1 MKHLALGWA
10 CNLNDIFVRFP
21 YEKCKSLMSN
31 FKTKLLRR
39 QKVKQVFREGVQQ
52 ILNDVIYIVRE
63 PSTNDKHF
71 LSFYLGLAQVTDLIN
86 INDVVEIPE
95 NVDFSNIVIP
105 ASLPIQHKLYTLVDE
120 INNVIRVY
128 GCDEQLNTLP
138 LCGLPIWED

>member
-1 MKHLALGWA
+1 MADESTNSVIVLTRATYDSRKAHG
-10 CNLNDIFVRFP
+10 
-21 YEKCKSLMSN
+21 E
-31 FKTKLLRR
+31 
-39 QKVKQVFREGVQQ
+39 

-71 LSFYLGLAQVTDLIN
+71 LSFYLGLAQVTDLID